1 MEDYLEAAFLE
12 DEYQAVL
19 SAEII
24 SEQREAEAEKN
35 LLK

>member
-1 MEDYLEAAFLE
+1 MEHYLEAVLE
-12 DEYQAVL
+12 DKYRAVL